1 MFFAK
6 VVVDSVLGSRQTGS
20 AGGFDNNHD
29 MFNKNNKNEVCPA
42 QSLDEIVRVMLA
54 VTAGPRVK
62 INLNTRMVSAG

>member
-6 VVVDSVLGSRQTGS
+6 VVVDSVVGSRQTGS

-42 QSLDEIVRVMLA
+42 QSLDKVVRENQLQYHN
-54 VTAGPRVK
+54 GFWRVRGK
-62 INLNTRMVSAG
+62 

>member
-6 VVVDSVLGSRQTGS
+6 VVVDSVVGSRRTGS

-42 QSLDEIVRVMLA
+42 QSLDKVVWVILA
-54 VTAGPRVK
+54 IFVFRSLTSKKP
-62 INLNTRMVSAG
+62 ISL